1 MLLYYARLAW
11 HGAPGNDGRMALDLS
26 SIDAV
31 ALDMDGVLWRS
42 SLVLPGIPAL
52 FDFLQQHGI
61 AFAFVTNNSTTSVAA
76 YVERLRAIG
85 IPARPEGVISSAVAT
100 ADYMSRRYPA
110 STPLYIIGDD
120 GIRSALAERGFRE
133 DPPNAQVVV
142 VGLDVAATFGKFR
155 LATLRIRAGADFIG
169 TNGDRTF
176 PTPEGLIPGNGAL
189 LALLET
195 ATDVAPVVIGKPER
209 IMFDVALERLGTAP
223 ERTLMV
229 GDRIETDI
237 AGAQRAGW
245 RAALVL
251 TGVATA
257 EQAAADG
264 RADAVF
270 ESLVALG
277 AAWKEALRRRN
288 RAGASE

>member
-1 MLLYYARLAW
+1 MTPDLA
-11 HGAPGNDGRMALDLS
+11 

-42 SLVLPGIPAL
+42 SQVMPGIPSF
-52 FDFLQQHGI
+52 FDFLAQHDI
-61 AFAFVTNNSTTSVAA
+61 PFAFATNNSMTSVAA

-85 IPARPEGVISSAVAT
+85 IPARPDQVVTSAVAT
-100 ADYMSRRYPA
+100 ADYISRRYPA

-120 GIRSALAERGFRE
+120 GIRSALTERGFHE

-142 VGLDVAATFGKFR
+142 VGLDFAATFDKFK

-176 PTPEGLIPGNGAL
+176 PLPEGLVPGNGAL

-209 IMFDVALERLGTAP
+209 VMFDVTLERLGTAP
-223 ERTLMV
+223 EHTLMI

-237 AGAQRAGW
+237 VGAQRAGW
-245 RAALVL
+245 QTALVL
-251 TGVATA
+251 TGVTTA

-264 RADAVF
+264 RAGAVF
-270 ESLVALG
+270 DTLETLRRAWEAALG
-277 AAWKEALRRRN
+277 
-288 RAGASE
+288 

>member
-11 HGAPGNDGRMALDLS
+11 RGAPGSGGLMTLDLA

-42 SLVLPGIPAL
+42 SLVLPGIA
-52 FDFLQQHGI
+52 DFFEFLRQRSI

-76 YVERLRAIG
+76 YVERLRALD
-85 IPARPEGVISSAVAT
+85 IPARPEQVVTSAVAT

-110 STPLYIIGDD
+110 STPLYIIGDN
-120 GIRSALAERGFRE
+120 GIRSALAGRGFRE

-142 VGLDVAATFGKFR
+142 VGLDTAATFDNFR

-209 IMFDVALERLGTAP
+209 VMFDVALERLGTAP

-237 AGAQRAGW
+237 VGAQRAGW

-264 RADAVF
+264 HADAVF
-270 ESLVALG
+270 ESLATLG
-277 AAWKEALRRRN
+277 AAWKAVLR
-288 RAGASE
+288 

>member
-1 MLLYYARLAW
+1 MLLYYARW
-11 HGAPGNDGRMALDLS
+11 VSRGALGNDGPMTLDLA

-42 SLVLPGIPAL
+42 SQVLPGIPDF
-52 FDFLQQHGI
+52 FDFLQQRGI
-61 AFAFVTNNSTTSVAA
+61 AFAFATNNSMTSVAA
-76 YVERLRAIG
+76 YVERLRAMG
-85 IPARPEGVISSAVAT
+85 IPARPEQVVTSAVAT
-100 ADYMSRRYPA
+100 ADYISRRYPA

-142 VGLDVAATFGKFR
+142 VGLDFAATFDKFK

-176 PTPEGLIPGNGAL
+176 PTPEGLVPGNGAL

-195 ATDVAPVVIGKPER
+195 ATDVAPVIIGKPEHV
-209 IMFDVALERLGTAP
+209 MFEVTRSRLGTAP

-237 AGAQRAGW
+237 VGAQQAGW
-245 RAALVL
+245 QTALVL
-251 TGVATA
+251 TGVTTA

-264 RADAVF
+264 RASAVF
-270 ESLVALG
+270 DTLETLR
-277 AAWKEALRRRN
+277 AAWEAAL
-288 RAGASE
+288 A

>member
-1 MLLYYARLAW
+1 MLLYYARLASR
-11 HGAPGNDGRMALDLS
+11 GAPGSDGLMTLDLA
-26 SIDAV
+26 SIDGV

-42 SLVLPGIPAL
+42 SQVLPGIPNF

-61 AFAFVTNNSTTSVAA
+61 AFAFATNNSMTSVAA
-76 YVERLRAIG
+76 YVERLRAVG
-85 IPARPEGVISSAVAT
+85 IPARPEQVVTSAVAT
-100 ADYMSRRYPA
+100 ADYISRRYPA

-120 GIRSALAERGFRE
+120 GIRSALAERGFGE

-142 VGLDVAATFGKFR
+142 VGLDFAATFDKFR

-176 PTPEGLIPGNGAL
+176 PTPEGLVPGNGAL

-195 ATDVAPVVIGKPER
+195 ATDVAPLVIGKPER
-209 IMFDVALERLGTAP
+209 GMFDVALERLGTAP
-223 ERTLMV
+223 ERTLMI

-237 AGAQRAGW
+237 VGAQRAGW

-251 TGVATA
+251 TGVTTT
-257 EQAAADG
+257 EQAIADG

-270 ESLVALG
+270 ATLETLR
-277 AAWKEALRRRN
+277 AAWEEAIR
-288 RAGASE
+288 